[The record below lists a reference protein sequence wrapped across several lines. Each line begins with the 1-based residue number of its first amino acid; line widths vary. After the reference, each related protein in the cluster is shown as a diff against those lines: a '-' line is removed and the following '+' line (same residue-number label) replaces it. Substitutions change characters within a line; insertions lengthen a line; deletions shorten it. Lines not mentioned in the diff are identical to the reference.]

1 MRFLFCDCVFSIH
14 FTHSGFRAMELA
26 DHTFLV
32 TGGASGLGA
41 ACCRRFAAA
50 GANVVIA
57 DVDEQAGA
65 ELARELGAAGRSCPT
80 DVTSEIDVQRAVEAA
95 LSGFGVLHGVVTC
108 AGILRAG
115 RIVGRQQPHD
125 FEQFRTV
132 IDINLNGT
140 FNAVRCAAQ
149 AITAAPTGADG
160 ERGVVIM
167 TASVAAW
174 DGQIG
179 QTAYAASKGG
189 VASMTLPM
197 ARELGRHG
205 IRVVSI
211 APGIFATPMMRGV
224 SAEVRE
230 SLEEQIPFPKRFGM
244 PDEFASLAQHVVEN
258 RLLNGATLR
267 LDGAVR
273 MGPR

>member
-1 MRFLFCDCVFSIH
+1 
-14 FTHSGFRAMELA
+14 MELA
-26 DHTFLV
+26 GHTFLV

-41 ACCRRFAAA
+41 GCCRRFVAA

-57 DVDEQAGA
+57 DIDEQAGT
-65 ELARELGAAGRSCPT
+65 ELDRELGAAVRFCTT
-80 DVTSEIDVQRAVEAA
+80 DVTSESDVNRAVEAGV
-95 LSGFGVLHGVVTC
+95 SEFGALHGVISC

-115 RIVGRQQPHD
+115 RVVGREQPHD
-125 FEQFRTV
+125 FEQFRMV
-132 IDINLNGT
+132 VDVNLNGT
-140 FNAVRCAAQ
+140 FNVVRCAAQ
-149 AITAAPTGADG
+149 AIAAAPVGADDADG

-179 QTAYAASKGG
+179 QAAYAASKGG

-211 APGIFATPMMRGV
+211 APGIFATPMMDAV
-224 SAEVRE
+224 SVEMRE
-230 SLEEQIPFPKRFGM
+230 SLESQIPFPRRMGL
-244 PDEFASLAQHVVEN
+244 PDEFASLAQHIVEN